1 MSNVLQPRL
10 SGLLGTPLTEDSP
23 LGKFIGSTLTDEA
36 RMAEM
41 DQQPPIQILPDVNVV
56 KIGAQSMMDRG
67 RVAIY
72 PLLEEIVQ
80 NLPQHKMVLGTG
92 AGTRARHAYTEG
104 LDLGVPT
111 GVLSVL
117 GFLVSLQNARMLGYL
132 LAKHGI
138 PMIEAAQFAQLPLYL
153 AERRAAVF
161 IGSPPY
167 SYWQPNPPVGRLPAH
182 RSDTGCFL
190 ISEALGARSMIYVKD
205 EDGLYTA
212 DPKKDR
218 DAKFIPKITI
228 DELEKMDL
236 SDLVVEHMVLKM
248 MRNAKHRRS
257 IQVINGLKRGNLT
270 RALNGEPVGTII
282 TV

>member
-1 MSNVLQPRL
+1 MANAPLPQL
-10 SGLLGTPLTEDSP
+10 SSLLGTLLTEDSP
-23 LGKFIGSTLTDEA
+23 LGKFIGGTLTDDV

-72 PLLEEIVQ
+72 PLLEEIVH
-80 NLPQHKMVLGTG
+80 NLPQHKMILGTG
-92 AGTRARHAYTEG
+92 AGTRARHAYAEA
-104 LDLGVPT
+104 LDLGMPT

-117 GFLVSLQNARMLGYL
+117 GFLVSMQNARMLGYL

-138 PMIEAAQFAQLPLYL
+138 PMIETPQFAQLPLYL
-153 AERRAAVF
+153 AERRAAIF

-167 SYWQPNPPVGRLPAH
+167 TYWQPNPSVGRLPAH

-218 DAKFIPKITI
+218 GAKFIPKITVE
-228 DELEKMDL
+228 ELEKMDL
-236 SDLVVEHMVLKM
+236 RDLVVEHMVLKM
-248 MRNAKHRRS
+248 MKNAKHRRS

-270 RALNGEPVGTII
+270 RALDGEPVGTII
-282 TV
+282 TA